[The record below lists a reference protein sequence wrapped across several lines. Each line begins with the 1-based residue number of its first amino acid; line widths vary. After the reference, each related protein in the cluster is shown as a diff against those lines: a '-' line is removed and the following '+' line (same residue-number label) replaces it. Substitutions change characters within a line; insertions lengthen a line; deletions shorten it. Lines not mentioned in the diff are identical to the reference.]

1 MMLCLCI
8 NSLSTHDANGSFPT
22 LTGRMPFP
30 EDRHRRSLEKEPVMP
45 RYLRQL
51 PYRRIV
57 CLLLAAGQLMLLPDA
72 PEIHRGE
79 SALPHTRVFPDDN
92 QTLNQ

>member
-1 MMLCLCI
+1 
-8 NSLSTHDANGSFPT
+8 
-22 LTGRMPFP
+22 
-30 EDRHRRSLEKEPVMP
+30 MP

-57 CLLLAAGQLMLLPDA
+57 CLLLAAGQLMLLPDT
-72 PEIHRGE
+72 PEIHRAE

>member
-1 MMLCLCI
+1 M
-8 NSLSTHDANGSFPT
+8 SG
-22 LTGRMPFP
+22 
-30 EDRHRRSLEKEPVMP
+30 
-45 RYLRQL
+45 YLRQL
-51 PYRRIV
+51 PYRRLV

>member
-1 MMLCLCI
+1 
-8 NSLSTHDANGSFPT
+8 
-22 LTGRMPFP
+22 
-30 EDRHRRSLEKEPVMP
+30 MP

-51 PYRRIV
+51 PYRRLV
-57 CLLLAAGQLMLLPDA
+57 CLVLAAAQLMLLPDA

>member
-1 MMLCLCI
+1 
-8 NSLSTHDANGSFPT
+8 
-22 LTGRMPFP
+22 
-30 EDRHRRSLEKEPVMP
+30 MP

-51 PYRRIV
+51 PYRRLV
-57 CLLLAAGQLMLLPDA
+57 CLLLAAGQLILLPDA

-79 SALPHTRVFPDDN
+79 TILPHARVFPDDN